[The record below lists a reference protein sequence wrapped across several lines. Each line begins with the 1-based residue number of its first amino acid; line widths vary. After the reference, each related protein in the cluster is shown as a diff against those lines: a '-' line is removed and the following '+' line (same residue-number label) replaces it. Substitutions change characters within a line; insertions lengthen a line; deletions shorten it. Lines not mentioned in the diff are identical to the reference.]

1 MGLFFGRNDYDD
13 VGIDGGLHD
22 TLEAEPHS
30 KLYKILMWF
39 SVAGL
44 FITIAIL
51 VLGFTKALALPSGV
65 VLLVCILLILCVG
78 VLISLPWL
86 RHLEKKEFKIPSI
99 VFLAFN
105 ALTVVLLIVCAFLIW
120 NMYKGYKDGGDIFQY
135 TKSLTT
141 FQVVFVIT
149 LQTTVA
155 TIIGTQY
162 LRYQKKWLPLQ
173 VIIYIAYIFVDF
185 YVTFAICCLRFQHGE
200 DWLVLSNGVSFLTN
214 TLVLTLLGIAV
225 MYALF
230 ANSLIYRS
238 MKKKFRRSLYRQNVS
253 SAEQPKEPVPKAT
266 ASAKERLEDLK
277 KMLDDGLITED
288 EYNAKKEEILKDV

>member
-13 VGIDGGLHD
+13 VEVDGGLHD
-22 TLEAEPHS
+22 VLEAEPHS
-30 KLYKILMWF
+30 KLYKLLMWF

-44 FITIAIL
+44 FITFAVL
-51 VLGFTKALALPSGV
+51 VLGFTKAIALSSGI
-65 VLLVCILLILCVG
+65 VLLVCIILILCLG
-78 VLISLPWL
+78 VLISLPWI

-120 NMYKGYKDGGDIFQY
+120 NMYNDIFQY

-173 VIIYIAYIFVDF
+173 IIIYVAYVFVDF

-200 DWLVLSNGVSFLTN
+200 DWLALSGGVNFLTN
-214 TLVLTLLGIAV
+214 KLVLTCLRTIC
-225 MYALF
+225 
-230 ANSLIYRS
+230 
-238 MKKKFRRSLYRQNVS
+238 K
-253 SAEQPKEPVPKAT
+253 QPN
-266 ASAKERLEDLK
+266 L
-277 KMLDDGLITED
+277 
-288 EYNAKKEEILKDV
+288 

>member
-13 VGIDGGLHD
+13 VEVDGGLHD
-22 TLEAEPHS
+22 VLEAEPHS
-30 KLYKILMWF
+30 KLYKLLMWF

-44 FITIAIL
+44 FITFAVL
-51 VLGFTKALALPSGV
+51 VLGFTKAIALSSGI
-65 VLLVCILLILCVG
+65 VLLVCIILILCLG
-78 VLISLPWL
+78 VLISLPWI

-120 NMYKGYKDGGDIFQY
+120 NMYKGYKDGNDIFQY

-173 VIIYIAYIFVDF
+173 IIIYVAYVFVDF

-200 DWLVLSNGVSFLTN
+200 DWLALSGGVNFLTN
-214 TLVLTLLGIAV
+214 KLVLTLLGLAAA
-225 MYALF
+225 YALF

-238 MKKKFRRSLYRQNVS
+238 MKRKFRRSMYRSNVS
-253 SAEQPKEPVPKAT
+253 QAEQPKEVAAKETP
-266 ASAKERLEDLK
+266 SAKDRLGDLK

-288 EYNAKKEEILKDV
+288 EYNKKKEEILKNM